1 MTNDTAPSPPAAG
14 KLDRRSVVRT
24 AAWSL
29 PVIAVSAQAPAF
41 AASCNQLYTGQL
53 NPVTQYTKLTPTT
66 ARAVV
71 PLSGTGGS
79 VTIDFLTIV
88 TTDYAPSSANYT
100 VAPQVGGTGLP
111 GIQFGYDNTNTDGS
125 SGQHYRTRLT
135 FSRNVSDL
143 SFLVTDLDNT
153 GTHDERLAIL
163 GPAFTRSFPAGSNCV
178 GAGTT
183 TNPIRNAVPGDPNPV
198 TGNAGNVRIRVA
210 GPTTS
215 VTLQFWT
222 AELFPSN
229 SNNWLTDMSFS
240 ALSNGCP

>member
-1 MTNDTAPSPPAAG
+1 MTTHTAPSPETTR
-14 KLDRRSVVRT
+14 KVERRSVVRT

-29 PVIAVSAQAPAF
+29 PAIAVSTQAPAF
-41 AASCNQLYTGQL
+41 AASCTQTFTGRL
-53 NPVTQYTKLTPTT
+53 NPVTQYTKLTATT

-71 PLSGTGGS
+71 PLSGIGGS

-88 TTDYAPSSANYT
+88 TSAYGPSSANYT
-100 VAPQVGGTGLP
+100 VAPEVGGTRLP
-111 GIQFGYDNTNTDGS
+111 GIQFGYDNTNTNGS

-153 GTHDERLAIL
+153 GTHDERLAVL
-163 GPAFTRSFPAGSNCV
+163 GPAFTRSVPLGSDCV
-178 GAGTT
+178 GAGTV
-183 TNPIRNAVPGDPNPV
+183 TNPIRNAVPGDPDPV
-198 TGNAGNVRIRVA
+198 DGFAGNVRIGIA

-215 VTLQFWT
+215 FTLQFWT

-240 ALSNGCP
+240 AAADGCP